1 MTSGSVITKLSGGSV
16 MAKKSVVT
24 EAQEI
29 QLAIELINLGAR
41 LQLLES
47 ETSLSRERLLKLY
60 KELKGVSPP
69 KGMLPFSTDWFIKW
83 QPNIHSSL
91 FINIH
96 KYLVDHA
103 RVSGIEAV
111 MKAYKLYLEQVGQTE
126 SGEPVLSLTR
136 AWTLVRFFE
145 SKMLMTTPCSKCSGH
160 FVVHRLD
167 LHQDYLCGLCHMPS
181 RAGKT
186 KKAKDSMV
194 GMVEPIAVPLAAS
207 APLVALA

>member
-1 MTSGSVITKLSGGSV
+1 MS
-16 MAKKSVVT
+16 KKSVVS

-29 QLAIELINLGAR
+29 QLAIELIRLGAR

-47 ETSLSRERLLKLY
+47 ETTLSRERLLKLY

-69 KGMLPFSTDWFIKW
+69 KGMLPFSTDWFITW

-91 FINIH
+91 FINIY
-96 KYLVDHA
+96 KYLIEHA
-103 RVSGIEAV
+103 QVSGIEAV
-111 MKAYKLYLEQVGQTE
+111 MKAYKLYLEQVGLDAN
-126 SGEPVLSLTR
+126 GEPVLSLTR

-145 SKMLMTTPCSKCSGH
+145 SKMLETARCCKCSGD

-167 LHQDYLCGLCHMPS
+167 LHDDYTCGLCHMPS

-186 KKAKDSMV
+186 KKAKE
-194 GMVEPIAVPLAAS
+194 GRG
-207 APLVALA
+207 ALAPAVA